1 MPVVQRAGL
10 EDLATVRS
18 LRLRAMAD
26 APYAFGST
34 LEREA
39 GLSDEQWRRRLSNGP
54 WFVAWEKEEPVGMV
68 ASFTPDESPGC
79 PQLVGMWVEPSRRGT
94 GVAASLVQA
103 VLDWAA
109 TAGAS
114 GVSLWV
120 ADGNDRARRFYQRM
134 GFAPTGR
141 RQALPSNP
149 AVGEEEMK
157 VAVR

>member
-1 MPVVQRAGL
+1 MTVVQRAGL
-10 EDLATVRS
+10 EDLPTVRS

-34 LEREA
+34 LQREA
-39 GLSDEQWRRRLSNGP
+39 ALSDEEWRRRLSGGP

-68 ASFTPDESPGC
+68 ASITPDGSPGC

-94 GVAASLVQA
+94 GLAASLVQA

-109 TAGAS
+109 AAGAS
-114 GVSLWV
+114 EVSLWV
-120 ADGNDRARRFYQRM
+120 AEGNDRARRFYQRM
-134 GFAPTGR
+134 GFTPTGR

-149 AVGEEEMK
+149 AMGEEEMRT
-157 VAVR
+157 AMR